1 MEHVDGRLLKL
12 AVYYLYNCDGVTGI
26 CNNTDRPTIAKVTG
40 ISQGQIWRY
49 NKRLREMGY
58 ITLADYFVGGRGR
71 HVRGTR

>member
-1 MEHVDGRLLKL
+1 MRFMMEHMDGRLLKL
-12 AVYYLYNCDGVTGI
+12 AVYYFYNCD
-26 CNNTDRPTIAKVTG
+26 DVTG